1 MRIKETKN
9 GTAIRRTSL
18 VFICSIFIH
27 FQCGLSLSNKENS
40 QDKVLQDLFGL
51 YLLNSLNCTNGL
63 WARNVSTN
71 RPECIPAT
79 KVITSQFAN
88 IYIENSLNLKLD
100 LNLLA
105 SDFDTKIHPALTS
118 TFGQPSD
125 MNGDG
130 RIDIFILDI
139 RDGARPN
146 GPFVAGFFDPSDL
159 ATGVSSS
166 NNRREILYMDG
177 KELIALLTRD
187 PSAFESTVAHEY
199 QHLIRYPRIQA
210 SGGSDDIW
218 INEGT
223 SEVASDIG
231 GFFPQTSRIRCFQ
244 GSIDSPC
251 GGGGNGVSL
260 LEWSSNPTNDSSY
273 ILKQYSYAYV
283 FTRYLYDTAG
293 ASSES
298 KRLFFFNSV
307 NGNSSRIRGN
317 TILNLMQLYRES
329 NSMDANLGSS
339 NAEAFLRMLNS
350 FWLQMIPGSTSNPI
364 VRSGSPSTNLDLAT
378 LVANYPL
385 SSTLTSANSSVFP
398 ILSDIPNRVAA
409 SAGVRVANSIDV
421 NSTVQAISASN
432 KITSITNPSSRTL
445 LFAEANANISL
456 QRGLESSESPPENT
470 FVGSGKLGGKW
481 NTWSKDFEK
490 DHESGFSK
498 GSEPLPKPLPVC
510 GHPFLME

>member
-1 MRIKETKN
+1 
-9 GTAIRRTSL
+9 
-18 VFICSIFIH
+18 
-27 FQCGLSLSNKENS
+27 
-40 QDKVLQDLFGL
+40 
-51 YLLNSLNCTNGL
+51 
-63 WARNVSTN
+63 
-71 RPECIPAT
+71 
-79 KVITSQFAN
+79 
-88 IYIENSLNLKLD
+88 
-100 LNLLA
+100 
-105 SDFDTKIHPALTS
+105 
-118 TFGQPSD
+118 
-125 MNGDG
+125 
-130 RIDIFILDI
+130 
-139 RDGARPN
+139 
-146 GPFVAGFFDPSDL
+146 
-159 ATGVSSS
+159 
-166 NNRREILYMDG
+166 
-177 KELIALLTRD
+177 
-187 PSAFESTVAHEY
+187 
-199 QHLIRYPRIQA
+199 
-210 SGGSDDIW
+210 
-218 INEGT
+218 
-223 SEVASDIG
+223 
-231 GFFPQTSRIRCFQ
+231 
-244 GSIDSPC
+244 
-251 GGGGNGVSL
+251 
-260 LEWSSNPTNDSSY
+260 
-273 ILKQYSYAYV
+273 
-283 FTRYLYDTAG
+283 
-293 ASSES
+293 
-298 KRLFFFNSV
+298 
-307 NGNSSRIRGN
+307 
-317 TILNLMQLYRES
+317 
-329 NSMDANLGSS
+329 MDANIGSS